1 MPYTYGAEVRGARTD
16 LEPAEK
22 EMRISHLG
30 IAALL
35 IGAVGF
41 INSPAAD
48 AG

>member
-1 MPYTYGAEVRGARTD
+1 MPYTYGAEVRGDHTD

-22 EMRISHLG
+22 EMRISTLG
-30 IAALL
+30 VAALL
-35 IGAVGF
+35 IGAAAF